1 MRNSIRTKKNIK
13 RILYFLLAVIIL
25 LNFVASFHAY
35 KFTHFDP
42 TIKIKTQ
49 DPKKLSFF
57 KKIKTIFFGIN
68 NPRPENKTVPATA
81 YQTIRLKSNK
91 TIECWLIK
99 SKEQRGTVIL
109 FHGYSGEKSSMLDKA
124 EIFLSLGYNT
134 MLVDF
139 MGSGG
144 SEGNQTTIGYQE
156 AMEVKTSCNYLDSL
170 GEKNIILFGT
180 SMGAV
185 AVMKAIH
192 DDDLKIS
199 AVILECPFGSLLETV
214 QARFRTMHIPGFPMA
229 NLLVFWGGIEN
240 DFKGFQFKPTEYA
253 KSITCPTLLLYG
265 EQDDKVSRKEINE
278 IYQNL
283 NGVKKFTSYP
293 LAGHEDYLIKY
304 EKPWKADIASFLEQ
318 IKNQV
323 HQ

>member
-1 MRNSIRTKKNIK
+1 MLNQVKKKKVVRNALIIVL
-13 RILYFLLAVIIL
+13 ICFFFLNVI
-25 LNFVASFHAY
+25 ASFHAY

-42 TIKIKTQ
+42 TINTKTQ
-49 DPKKLSFF
+49 DPKKLSFD

-68 NPRPENKTVPATA
+68 NPRPENKAVPETA

-91 TIECWLIK
+91 IIECWLIK
-99 SKEQRGTVIL
+99 SSEHKGTIIL
-109 FHGYSGEKSSMLDKA
+109 FHGYSGEKSSMLKKA

-156 AMEVKTSCNYLDSL
+156 AKEVKTSFDYLDST

-185 AVMKAIH
+185 AIMKAIY

-199 AVILECPFGSLLETV
+199 GAILECPFGSLLETV
-214 QARFRTMHIPGFPMA
+214 QSRFRNMHIPSFPMA
-229 NLLVFWGGIEN
+229 NLLVFWGGMEN

-253 KSITCPTLLLYG
+253 KSITCPILLLFG
-265 EQDDKVSRKEINE
+265 EQDDKVSRKEIDE
-278 IYQNL
+278 IYLNL
-283 NGVKKFTSYP
+283 RGPKKFASYP
-293 LAGHEDYLIKY
+293 SAGHEDYLINYKRKW
-304 EKPWKADIASFLEQ
+304 EADVNAFLGQ
-318 IKNQV
+318 IKN
-323 HQ
+323 

>member
-1 MRNSIRTKKNIK
+1 MLNRVKRKKALKYVLFI
-13 RILYFLLAVIIL
+13 FLIGFFFV
-25 LNFVASFHAY
+25 NVVASFHAY

-42 TIKIKTQ
+42 TLHTKTQ
-49 DPKKLSFF
+49 DPKKLSFS

-68 NPRPENKTVPATA
+68 NPRPENTRVPETS

-91 TIECWLIK
+91 IIECWLIE
-99 SKEQRGTVIL
+99 SKEHKGTVVL
-109 FHGYSGEKSSMLDKA
+109 FHGYSGEKSSMLNKA

-156 AMEVKTSCNYLDSL
+156 AKEVKTSFDFLDSI

-185 AVMKAIH
+185 AIMKAIH
-192 DDDLKIS
+192 DNNFKVS
-199 AVILECPFGSLLETV
+199 AAILECPFGSLLETV
-214 QARFRTMHIPGFPMA
+214 QSRFRNMHIPGFPMA

-265 EQDDKVSRKEINE
+265 EQDDKVSRKEIDE
-278 IYQNL
+278 IYLNL
-283 NGVKKFTSYP
+283 SGPKKFATYP
-293 LAGHEDYLIKY
+293 SAGHEDYLVNYKKKW
-304 EKPWKADIASFLEQ
+304 ETDISAFLGQ
-318 IKNQV
+318 IKN
-323 HQ
+323 